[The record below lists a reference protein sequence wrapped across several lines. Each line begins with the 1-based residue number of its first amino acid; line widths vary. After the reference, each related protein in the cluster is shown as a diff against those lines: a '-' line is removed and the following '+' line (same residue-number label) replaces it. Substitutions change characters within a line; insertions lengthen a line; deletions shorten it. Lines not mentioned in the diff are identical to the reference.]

1 VLLDQAG
8 RLPTPECEVF
18 VASLGRAVNRI
29 PAAATAYPHRDVE
42 FVVNVHTRWSDA
54 AQDAECTA
62 WARGA
67 FDALAPHATGGVY
80 VNFMPEDESERVRS
94 GAYGANYARL
104 AKLKATY
111 DPQNLFRQNHNVQ
124 PMK

>member
-1 VLLDQAG
+1 
-8 RLPTPECEVF
+8 
-18 VASLGRAVNRI
+18 VNI
-29 PAAATAYPHRDVE
+29 
-42 FVVNVHTRWSDA
+42 HTRWRDP
-54 AQDAECTA
+54 AQDPECTA

-80 VNFMPEDESERVRS
+80 VNFMPEDESQRVQS
-94 GAYGANYARL
+94 GAYGPNYARL

-124 PMK
+124 PVK